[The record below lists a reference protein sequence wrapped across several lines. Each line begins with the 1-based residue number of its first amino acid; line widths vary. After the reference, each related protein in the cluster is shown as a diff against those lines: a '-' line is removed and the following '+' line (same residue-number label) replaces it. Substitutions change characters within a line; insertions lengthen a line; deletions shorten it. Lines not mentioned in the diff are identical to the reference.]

1 MKNKSYEIRDP
12 IHGFISL
19 NELEWDIINQP
30 DFQRLRRI
38 KQLGFTDMV
47 YPGAMHSRFEHS
59 LGVMHIASEM
69 FDSITLRRKEFL
81 EKELCFNSTGLE
93 KDKVIVRLSGL
104 LHDIGH
110 GPFSH
115 GSEELMPVDPKSRK
129 KYTHE
134 QYSSA
139 IITTKFKDIIE
150 NHPFNL
156 NYNIKA
162 QDIAD
167 LLTGKSANLKR
178 SLLWKGLIS
187 SQMDADRADY
197 LLRDSYH
204 IGVAYGSFDLQR
216 LLNTISVGLDD
227 EDTPRIALEY
237 QGLQVA
243 EAFIL
248 ARYLMFKQ
256 VYFHHTRRA
265 YDHHLLQG
273 MKCILKD
280 GLFPPPVSKKD
291 LEEYLEWDD
300 CKVMGY
306 FKEQKAMEH
315 GDYILYRN
323 HFRKIYETP
332 STYSEKELE
341 KIELAVVELTKTIG
355 SNNWFKDNTENS
367 WYKYGDN
374 DIPILQKLR
383 EKDESLSSC
392 SSLSK
397 IPDSLKS
404 LDQVRIYVSYDFREK
419 AGILVNEIMK
429 GRLKDAV

>member
-1 MKNKSYEIRDP
+1 MKNKSFEIRDP

-19 NELEWDIINQP
+19 NEWERDIINLP

-59 LGVMHIASEM
+59 LGVMHIATKM
-69 FDSITLRRKEFL
+69 FESIKGRREKFL
-81 EKELCFNSTGLE
+81 EKELSFNDVGFR
-93 KDKVIVRLSGL
+93 KDEMIVRLTGL

-115 GSEELMPVDPKSRK
+115 GSEDLMPVDPKSGK

-150 NHPFNL
+150 NHPVNQ
-156 NYNIKA
+156 NYGIKA

-167 LLTGKSANLKR
+167 MLIGKSVASKR
-178 SLLWKGLIS
+178 SILWKSLIS

-204 IGVAYGSFDLQR
+204 IGVAYGTFDLQR
-216 LLNTISVGLDD
+216 LLNTITVGID
-227 EDTPRIALEY
+227 EENTARIAIEY

-265 YDHHLLQG
+265 YDYHLLQV
-273 MKCILKD
+273 MKSVLKD
-280 GLFPPPVSKKD
+280 GLFPPPISIHNI
-291 LEEYLEWDD
+291 EEYLEWDD
-300 CKVMGY
+300 CKVTGLI
-306 FKEQKAMEH
+306 KEQKTQEH
-315 GDYILYRN
+315 ESHILFRK

-332 STYSEKELE
+332 SIYDEKELE
-341 KIELAVVELTKTIG
+341 NLEIAGTGLSKTFGPTEFFIDSTK
-355 SNNWFKDNTENS
+355 NS
-367 WYKYGDN
+367 WYKFDDN
-374 DIPILQKLR
+374 EIPILCNVDKTDEVLR
-383 EKDESLSSC
+383 SF

-397 IPDSLKS
+397 IPDALRS
-404 LDQVRIYVSYDFREK
+404 LDQIRIYASYDLREK

-429 GRLKDAV
+429 GRQKDAV

>member
-1 MKNKSYEIRDP
+1 MKNKSFEIRDP
-12 IHGFISL
+12 VHGFISL
-19 NELEWDIINQP
+19 NEWERDIINQP

-59 LGVMHIASEM
+59 LGVMHIATKM
-69 FDSITLRRKEFL
+69 FDCITDRRKEFL
-81 EKELCFNSTGLE
+81 EKELSFNDVGFR
-93 KDKVIVRLSGL
+93 KDKMIVRLTGL

-115 GSEELMPVDPKSRK
+115 GSEELMPIDPKSRK

-139 IITTKFKDIIE
+139 IITTKFKDVIE
-150 NHPFNL
+150 NHPINQ
-156 NYNIKA
+156 NYGIKA

-167 LLTGKSANLKR
+167 MLIGKSVSSKR
-178 SLLWKGLIS
+178 SILWKSLIS
-187 SQMDADRADY
+187 SQMDADRTDY
-197 LLRDSYH
+197 LLRDSHH
-204 IGVAYGSFDLQR
+204 IGVAYGTFDLQR
-216 LLNTISVGLDD
+216 LLNTITVGID
-227 EDTPRIALEY
+227 EENTARIALEY

-265 YDHHLLQG
+265 YDYHLLQV
-273 MKCILKD
+273 MKGVLKG
-280 GLFPPPVSKKD
+280 GLFPSPVSVKN

-300 CKVMGY
+300 FKVMG
-306 FKEQKAMEH
+306 FIKDGRSQEH
-315 GDYILYRN
+315 EDNILFRN

-332 STYSEKELE
+332 SIYDEKELE
-341 KIELAVVELTKTIG
+341 KIELASIELSKTFG
-355 SNNWFKDNTENS
+355 PTNWFIDSNKNS
-367 WYKYGDN
+367 WYKFDDN
-374 DIPILQKLR
+374 EIPILCNVDKTDEVLR
-383 EKDESLSSC
+383 SF

-397 IPDSLKS
+397 IPNALIS
-404 LDQVRIYVSYDFREK
+404 LDQIRIYASCDFREK

-429 GRLKDAV
+429 GRQQDAV